1 MINIHYFYRNI
12 QNIFYQMNNYGII
25 NYNKFLIILINI
37 KKDLLNQIK
46 IKIFNN
52 QVIGYKDN
60 YKIIKLNKK

>member
-12 QNIFYQMNNYGII
+12 HNILYQMKKYGMK

-46 IKIFNN
+46 IKIFN
-52 QVIGYKDN
+52 Y
-60 YKIIKLNKK
+60 

>member
-37 KKDLLNQIK
+37 KKNLLNQIK

-52 QVIGYKDN
+52 QVIGYKN
-60 YKIIKLNKK
+60 NNKLIKLNKK